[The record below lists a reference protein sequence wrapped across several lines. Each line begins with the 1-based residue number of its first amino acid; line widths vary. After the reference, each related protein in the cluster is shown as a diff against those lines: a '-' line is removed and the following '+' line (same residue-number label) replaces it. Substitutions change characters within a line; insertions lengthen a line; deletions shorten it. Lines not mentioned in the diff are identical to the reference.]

1 MVVETVAADGRP
13 DLAYRLQ
20 AVILEGELGNVTFG
34 ESSQTTLQE
43 YNLAVALDSIFEC
56 RIPLDLLAAGLVTI
70 LRVRFSL
77 WRDRLPLDAL
87 PQEGAIE
94 VKVVPEMELSSLPY
108 AKP

>member
-1 MVVETVAADGRP
+1 M
-13 DLAYRLQ
+13 LQ
-20 AVILEGELGNVTFG
+20 ARRG
-34 ESSQTTLQE
+34 
-43 YNLAVALDSIFEC
+43 
-56 RIPLDLLAAGLVTI
+56 TI

-94 VKVVPEMELSSLPY
+94 VKVVPEMELSSEPY